1 MKLLQQ
7 SLLAEVEQ
15 QLEDNDNYPY
25 QFKNAITSYWDMFSH
40 GLTIHSVFAIFVER
54 NLRKRI
60 LLPDSFCILM
70 TVTTLITKRVTLALL
85 VSCWTTIIEGKI
97 SFLTMIAMY
106 AK

>member
-25 QFKNAITSYWDMFSH
+25 QFKNTITSYWDMFSH
-40 GLTIHSVFAIFVER
+40 GLTIHSVFCNVCGMEFEKE
-54 NLRKRI
+54 NP
-60 LLPDSFCILM
+60 LPNSFCVLM
-70 TVTTLITKRVTLALL
+70 TVTTLITKWVTLALL

-97 SFLTMIAMY
+97 SFLTIIATY

>member
-25 QFKNAITSYWDMFSH
+25 QFKNAITSHWDMFSH
-40 GLTIHSVFAIFVER
+40 VTQFFAMFAEQ

-60 LLPDSFCILM
+60 LLPNSFCILM
-70 TVTTLITKRVTLALL
+70 TVTTLITKRVVLALL